1 MVGTEEG
8 KIFVTELLPYWFL
21 WKIKCLVAH
30 YDLETDMNIL
40 IHGYDGVR
48 RAAIYIYIKQER
60 DKV

>member
-21 WKIKCLVAH
+21 WKIKCLLAH

-48 RAAIYIYIKQER
+48 RAAIYIYI
-60 DKV
+60 